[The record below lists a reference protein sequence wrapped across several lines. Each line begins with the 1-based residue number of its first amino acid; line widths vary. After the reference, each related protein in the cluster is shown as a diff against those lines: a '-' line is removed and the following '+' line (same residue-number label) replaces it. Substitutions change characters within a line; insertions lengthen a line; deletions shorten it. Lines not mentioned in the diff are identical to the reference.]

1 MDINVQELRKRLA
14 AGEKLTLIDVRELW
28 ENQEFNVGGQLI
40 PLGELMNRLYELED
54 HKNDEIVVYC
64 RSGNRSGMAQALM
77 QAQGF
82 KNVRN
87 LSGGMLAWRDTFGD
101 AKP

>member
-1 MDINVQELRKRLA
+1 MDINVQELQKRLA
-14 AGEKLTLIDVRELW
+14 AGEKLTLIDVRETW

-87 LSGGMLAWRDTFGD
+87 LSGGMLAWRDTFGA